1 MPKEIHNAIIVGLIK
16 LVTLRLRG
24 APPAESVTTVAE
36 VWLETLAR
44 RDWQPADV
52 ARIECAFRRLCA
64 EMTDWPA
71 PRHFLDRLPPRPSL
85 PPPDTIHD
93 PVEAAK
99 NADIFDQIA
108 QMLKMENAHEHRTE
122 TEQKNRRSSRQPD
135 RDAGRYLNGAK

>member
-44 RDWQPADV
+44 RDWQVADV

-71 PRHFLDRLPPRPSL
+71 PRHFLDRLPPRPSC
-85 PPPDTIHD
+85 PRP
-93 PVEAAK
+93 ERGCR
-99 NADIFDQIA
+99 N
-108 QMLKMENAHEHRTE
+108 
-122 TEQKNRRSSRQPD
+122 RSS
-135 RDAGRYLNGAK
+135 A

>member
-24 APPAESVTTVAE
+24 APPAEAVTAVAE

-44 RDWQPADV
+44 REWQTADV

-71 PRHFLDRLPPRPSL
+71 PRHFLDRLPPRPAL
-85 PPPDTIHD
+85 PPPADTIRD
-93 PVEAAK
+93 PAEAAK
-99 NADIFDQIA
+99 NAALFDQIT
-108 QMLKMENAHEHRTE
+108 QMLKMENAHERRTT
-122 TEQKNRRSSRQPD
+122 TEQKRRRNSRQPD
-135 RDAGRYLNGAK
+135 RDAG

>member
-71 PRHFLDRLPPRPSL
+71 PRHFLDRPPCHHRHKPPATRKRLPKPKLCLKTL
-85 PPPDTIHD
+85 PD
-93 PVEAAK
+93 
-99 NADIFDQIA
+99 N
-108 QMLKMENAHEHRTE
+108 
-122 TEQKNRRSSRQPD
+122 
-135 RDAGRYLNGAK
+135 

>member
-1 MPKEIHNAIIVGLIK
+1 MPDEIHNAIVIGLIK

-24 APPAESVTTVAE
+24 APPAEAVTTVAE

-44 RDWQPADV
+44 RDWQTADV

-71 PRHFLDRLPPRPSL
+71 PRHFLDRLPPRPAL

-93 PVEAAK
+93 PMEAAK
-99 NADIFDQIA
+99 NAALFDQIA
-108 QMLKMENAHEHRTE
+108 QMLKMENTHEHRTE
-122 TEQKNRRSSRQPD
+122 TEQTRGQDRRQPN
-135 RDAGRYLNGAK
+135 RHLG

>member
-71 PRHFLDRLPPRPSL
+71 PRHFLDCL
-85 PPPDTIHD
+85 PPPPALPSPPQTASD
-93 PVEAAK
+93 PKEAAETEALLE
-99 NADIFDQIA
+99 NLARQ
-108 QMLKMENAHEHRTE
+108 LKMENAHEH
-122 TEQKNRRSSRQPD
+122 
-135 RDAGRYLNGAK
+135 

>member
-71 PRHFLDRLPPRPSL
+71 PRHFLDCLPPRPSL

-93 PVEAAK
+93 PVEAVK
-99 NADIFDQIA
+99 NGALFDQIA
-108 QMLKMENAHEHRTE
+108 QMLKMENTHEHRTE

-135 RDAGRYLNGAK
+135 CDAGRYLNGAK

>member
-1 MPKEIHNAIIVGLIK
+1 MPDEIHNAIVIGLIK

-24 APPAESVTTVAE
+24 APPAEAVTTVAE

-44 RDWQPADV
+44 RDWQSADV

-71 PRHFLDRLPPRPSL
+71 PRHFLDRLPPRPAL
-85 PPPDTIHD
+85 PPPDTIRD

-99 NADIFDQIA
+99 NAALFDQIT
-108 QMLKMENAHEHRTE
+108 QMLKMENAHERRTT
-122 TEQKNRRSSRQPD
+122 TEQKRRRNSRQPD
-135 RDAGRYLNGAK
+135 RDAG

>member
-71 PRHFLDRLPPRPSL
+71 PRHFLDRLPPQTAR
-85 PPPDTIHD
+85 D
-93 PVEAAK
+93 PKEAAETEALLE
-99 NADIFDQIA
+99 NLARQ
-108 QMLKMENAHEHRTE
+108 LKMENAHEH
-122 TEQKNRRSSRQPD
+122 
-135 RDAGRYLNGAK
+135 

>member
-1 MPKEIHNAIIVGLIK
+1 MPDEIHNAIVIGLIK

-24 APPAESVTTVAE
+24 APPAEAVTTVAE

-44 RDWQPADV
+44 RDWQSADV

-71 PRHFLDRLPPRPSL
+71 PRHFLDRLPPRPAL
-85 PPPDTIHD
+85 PPPDTIRD

-99 NADIFDQIA
+99 NAALFDQIT
-108 QMLKMENAHEHRTE
+108 QMLKMENAHERRTT
-122 TEQKNRRSSRQPD
+122 TEQTRGQDRRQPN
-135 RDAGRYLNGAK
+135 RHLG

>member
-71 PRHFLDRLPPRPSL
+71 PRHFLDRLPPPPALPS
-85 PPPDTIHD
+85 PPRTARD
-93 PVEAAK
+93 PKEAAETEALLE
-99 NADIFDQIA
+99 NLARQ
-108 QMLKMENAHEHRTE
+108 LKMENAHEH
-122 TEQKNRRSSRQPD
+122 
-135 RDAGRYLNGAK
+135 

>member
-52 ARIECAFRRLCA
+52 ARIPPCHHRHKP
-64 EMTDWPA
+64 PA
-71 PRHFLDRLPPRPSL
+71 TRKRLPKPKLCLKTL
-85 PPPDTIHD
+85 PD
-93 PVEAAK
+93 
-99 NADIFDQIA
+99 N
-108 QMLKMENAHEHRTE
+108 
-122 TEQKNRRSSRQPD
+122 
-135 RDAGRYLNGAK
+135 

>member
-52 ARIECAFRRLCA
+52 ARIECAFRCLCA

-71 PRHFLDRLPPRPSL
+71 PRHFLDCLPPRPSL

-99 NADIFDQIA
+99 NGALFDQIA
-108 QMLKMENAHEHRTE
+108 QMLKMENTHEHRT
-122 TEQKNRRSSRQPD
+122 
-135 RDAGRYLNGAK
+135 

>member
-52 ARIECAFRRLCA
+52 ARIEGTFRRLCA

-71 PRHFLDRLPPRPSL
+71 PRHFLDRLPPRPAL
-85 PPPDTIHD
+85 PPPDTIRN

-99 NADIFDQIA
+99 NAALFDQIT
-108 QMLKMENAHEHRTE
+108 QMLKMENAHERPAT
-122 TEQKNRRSSRQPD
+122 TEQKRRRNSRQPD
-135 RDAGRYLNGAK
+135 RDAG